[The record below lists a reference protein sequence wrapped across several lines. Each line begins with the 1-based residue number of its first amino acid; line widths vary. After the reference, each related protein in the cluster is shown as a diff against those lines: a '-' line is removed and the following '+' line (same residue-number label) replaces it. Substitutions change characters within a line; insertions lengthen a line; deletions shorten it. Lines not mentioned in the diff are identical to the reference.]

1 LLKIDY
7 AYNEAISIMN
17 NLLRFV
23 KGYPLVTLVL
33 ICILIS
39 AAFEIGGF
47 HNGATAL
54 LSFFSL
60 VVAIK
65 LGYEMI
71 LTLREGRYGIDIL
84 AVTAI
89 ISTIAVG
96 EQWAAI
102 IIVLMLT
109 GGEALEDYAANR
121 AKREL
126 NDLLE
131 RAPQTAHKVVGSST
145 QTIPLSQVKI
155 GDHLLVKPGEVVP
168 VDATLESPA
177 AELDESSLTGESLP
191 VTYKKG
197 GQLLSGSINGSDSI
211 TITAL
216 KTAED
221 SQYQQIIKLVKS
233 ATGMQAPFVRL
244 ADRYAVPFTL
254 VSFAIAGV
262 AWALSGN
269 ALRFAEVLVVATPC
283 PLLLAAPIA
292 LISGMSRA
300 AKNGIIIKN
309 GAVLE
314 RLADIKAV
322 AFDKTGTLTHGEP
335 DVQKVYAANGFKEDD
350 ILAYAASAEQQSV
363 HILAQALVSATK
375 KQHIKIRPST
385 HVRETVAQGIA
396 ATVQGKKVLVGKFS
410 FLKSENIKIHE
421 TALKSGETVVYVAVG
436 SEFAG
441 AITFSDRVRPESKQ
455 TVRALAAMHI
465 TKTLMLTGDS
475 TGTASRIAKEVGITN
490 VHAECL
496 PIDKVSVVRNL
507 STRPVMMVGDGV
519 NDAPVLAVADVGM
532 AMGARGSTAASET
545 ADVVVLVDDIQKS
558 AKAIEIAKKTIGIA
572 LQSIWVGIAISIVL
586 MLIASSGF
594 IPAIIGAVLQ
604 EVVDVIV
611 IFNALRAHG
620 PWRLAPRR

>member
-1 LLKIDY
+1 
-7 AYNEAISIMN
+7 MN
-17 NLLRFV
+17 DLLRFV
-23 KGYPLVTLVL
+23 KSYPLVSLVL
-33 ICILIS
+33 VCVLIS
-39 AAFEIGGF
+39 VAFEAVNL
-47 HNGATAL
+47 HSGAVAL

-65 LGYEMI
+65 LGYEMV

-131 RAPQTAHKVVGSST
+131 RAPQTAHKIVGDST
-145 QTIPLSQVKI
+145 ETIPLTQVRI
-155 GDHLLVKPGEVVP
+155 GDRLLVKPGEVVP
-168 VDATLESPA
+168 VDAMLESPA

-191 VTYKKG
+191 VTYRKG
-197 GQLLSGSINGSDSI
+197 EQLLSGSINGSEGI
-211 TITAL
+211 TIKAL
-216 KTAED
+216 KTAEK

-233 ATGMQAPFVRL
+233 ATSVQAPFVRL

-254 VSFAIAGV
+254 ISFTIAGF

-314 RLADIKAV
+314 RLADIRVV
-322 AFDKTGTLTHGEP
+322 AFDKTGTLTHGEL
-335 DVQKVYAANGFKEDD
+335 DVQKIYAANGFKDSD
-350 ILAYAASAEQQSV
+350 VLAYAASAEQQSV
-363 HILAQALVSATK
+363 HVLAQALITETK
-375 KQHIKIRPST
+375 KQHITIHSPTNVSE
-385 HVRETVAQGIA
+385 VIAQGIT
-396 ATVQGKKVLVGKFS
+396 ATVQGRKVLVGKFT
-410 FLKSENIKIHE
+410 FLKRDGIKIHE
-421 TALKSGETVVYVAVG
+421 TALKSGETAVYVSVDG
-436 SEFAG
+436 KFAG
-441 AITFSDRVRPESKQ
+441 AVTFSDRIRPESKQ
-455 TVRALAAMHI
+455 AIHGLAAMHI

-475 TGTASRIAKEVGITN
+475 QGTASRIAKEVGITD

-496 PIDKVSVVRNL
+496 PIDKVNVVRNL
-507 STRPVMMVGDGV
+507 SIRPVMMVGDGV

-545 ADVVVLVDDIQKS
+545 ADVVVLVDDILKS
-558 AKAIEIAKKTIGIA
+558 TQAIQIAKKTINIA
-572 LQSIWVGIAISIVL
+572 LQSIWVGIAISIIL
-586 MLIASSGF
+586 MLIASTGL
-594 IPAIIGAVLQ
+594 IPAIVGAVLQ

-620 PWRLAPRR
+620 PWRLQRH

>member
-1 LLKIDY
+1 
-7 AYNEAISIMN
+7 MN
-17 NLLRFV
+17 DLQRFI
-23 KGYPLVTLVL
+23 KSYPLVSLVL
-33 ICILIS
+33 VCILIS
-39 AAFEIGGF
+39 AVFETVNF
-47 HNGATAL
+47 HSGAVAL

-71 LTLREGRYGIDIL
+71 MTLREGRYGIDIL

-131 RAPQTAHKVVGSST
+131 RAPQTAHKIVGNSVE
-145 QTIPLSQVKI
+145 TIPLIQVRI

-197 GQLLSGSINGSDSI
+197 EQLLSGSINGSGSI
-211 TITAL
+211 TIKVL

-233 ATGMQAPFVRL
+233 ATSVPAPFVRL

-254 VSFAIAGV
+254 ISFAIAGV
-262 AWALSGN
+262 AWTLSGN
-269 ALRFAEVLVVATPC
+269 PLRFAEVLVVATPC

-309 GAVLE
+309 GAILE
-314 RLADIKAV
+314 RLADTRVV

-335 DVQKVYAANGFKEDD
+335 DIQKIYAANGFKESEV
-350 ILAYAASAEQQSV
+350 LAYAASAEQQSV
-363 HILAQALVSATK
+363 HVLAQALITETK
-375 KQHIKIRPST
+375 KQHITIHSPTNVSE
-385 HVRETVAQGIA
+385 VIAQGIT
-396 ATVQGKKVLVGKFS
+396 ATVQGKKVLVGKFA
-410 FLKSENIKIHE
+410 FLKHEDIKIHE
-421 TALKSGETVVYVAVG
+421 TALKSGETAVYVAVDG
-436 SEFAG
+436 KFAG

-455 TVRALAAMHI
+455 AIRELAAMHI

-475 TGTASRIAKEVGITN
+475 QGTASRIAKEVGITDI
-490 VHAECL
+490 HAECL
-496 PIDKVSVVRNL
+496 PIDKVNVVRNL

-558 AKAIEIAKKTIGIA
+558 AQAIQIAKRTISIA
-572 LQSIWVGIAISIVL
+572 LQSIWVGIAISIIL
-586 MLIASSGF
+586 MLIASTGF
-594 IPAIIGAVLQ
+594 IPAIVGAVLQ

-620 PWRLAPRR
+620 PWQLQRH

>member
-1 LLKIDY
+1 
-7 AYNEAISIMN
+7 MN
-17 NLLRFV
+17 DLQRFI
-23 KGYPLVTLVL
+23 KSYPLVSLVL
-33 ICILIS
+33 VCILIS
-39 AAFEIGGF
+39 AVFETVNF
-47 HNGATAL
+47 HSGAVAL

-71 LTLREGRYGIDIL
+71 MTLREGRYGIDIL

-131 RAPQTAHKVVGSST
+131 RAPQTAHKIVGDSVE
-145 QTIPLSQVKI
+145 TIPLIQVRI

-197 GQLLSGSINGSDSI
+197 DQLLSGSINGSGSI
-211 TITAL
+211 TIKVL

-233 ATGMQAPFVRL
+233 ATSVPAPFVRL

-254 VSFAIAGV
+254 ISFTIAGV
-262 AWALSGN
+262 AWTLSGN
-269 ALRFAEVLVVATPC
+269 PLRFAEVLVVATPC

-309 GAVLE
+309 GAILE
-314 RLADIKAV
+314 RLADIRVV
-322 AFDKTGTLTHGEP
+322 AFDKTSTLTHGES
-335 DVQKVYAANGFKEDD
+335 DIQKIYAANGFKESEV
-350 ILAYAASAEQQSV
+350 LAYAASAEQQSV
-363 HILAQALVSATK
+363 HVLAQALITETK
-375 KQHIKIRPST
+375 KQHITIHSPTNVSE
-385 HVRETVAQGIA
+385 VIAQGIT
-396 ATVQGKKVLVGKFS
+396 ATVQGKKVLVGKFA
-410 FLKSENIKIHE
+410 FLKHEDIKIHE
-421 TALKSGETVVYVAVG
+421 TALRSGETAVYVAVDG
-436 SEFAG
+436 KFAG

-455 TVRALAAMHI
+455 AIRELAAMHI

-475 TGTASRIAKEVGITN
+475 QGTASRIAKEVGITDI
-490 VHAECL
+490 HAECL
-496 PIDKVSVVRNL
+496 PIDKVNAVRNL

-558 AKAIEIAKKTIGIA
+558 AQAIQIAKRTISIA
-572 LQSIWVGIAISIVL
+572 LQSIWVGIAISIIL
-586 MLIASSGF
+586 MLIASTGF
-594 IPAIIGAVLQ
+594 IPAIVGAVLQ

-620 PWRLAPRR
+620 PWRLQRH